1 MHIQVAEALSALN
14 PIIVDNKIGTFGD
27 NDFESKDIII
37 GATHGHVRCSGND
50 ASEFLNRLT
59 SITPHKMEDGTGSP
73 GFLLEHNGKIKVSF
87 ELYRHTKTDISLF
100 CQHED
105 AEGLHMALD
114 MFHFGEALTLSI
126 EPQYLAVLVRG
137 KVDSLQ
143 TIPSQEA
150 DFLRWRGQRD
160 YRLWFA
166 KPERVIEVVQT
177 SAADGLKV
185 GGLDDFERVRIREG
199 IASAPYEWNDRFTPL
214 DVKGHAG
221 IVEQK
226 GCYPGQE
233 VIERTIAIG
242 RPARRL
248 VRVEGTSIVPEQK
261 IMDASNQAIGFLTS
275 TIQATAS
282 SRIGLAVI
290 KSKAVLS
297 ETYHTDE
304 ESIQLFDVEDY

>member
-1 MHIQVAEALSALN
+1 MHTQVAEALSALK
-14 PIIVDNKIGTFGD
+14 PVIVDNRIGTFGD
-27 NDFESKDIII
+27 NDFDNKDIII
-37 GATHGHVRCSGND
+37 GAMHGHVRCSGDD

-105 AEGLHMALD
+105 ADRLHMALD
-114 MFHFGEALTLSI
+114 MFHFGEALTLTI
-126 EPQYLAVLVRG
+126 EPQYLAVLVHEN
-137 KVDSLQ
+137 VDSLQ
-143 TIPSQEA
+143 TITSQEA
-150 DFLRWRGQRD
+150 DFLKWRGQQD

-166 KPERVIEVVQT
+166 KPERVIEIVQT
-177 SAADGLKV
+177 GAADGRQV

-248 VRVEGTSIVPEQK
+248 VKVKGASIMPEQK
-261 IMDASNQAIGFLTS
+261 IMNASNQAIGFLTS
-275 TIQATAS
+275 TIQATPS
-282 SRIGLAVI
+282 SRVGLAVI
-290 KSKAVLS
+290 KSKVVLT
-297 ETYHTDE
+297 ETYHTDG
-304 ESIQLFDVEDY
+304 ESIQLFDIEG